1 MSYQSLLGALLPPV
15 SYSPDQSMLSA
26 ELYAEGNTLE
36 AATTAADRV
45 KDAVTPL
52 YAETLLPDWERVL
65 AITPASSATY
75 QSRLSAVLSKLNEV
89 GGLSIPYFVSLAA
102 SIGYT
107 ISIDEPQQFRA
118 GIGRSG
124 DALYEQ
130 DIIFIWRTTI
140 SGSSTSVYR
149 FRAGSSVA
157 NERLTAFSDPI
168 IESAFN
174 DLKPAHTFVYF
185 AYET

>member
-1 MSYQSLLGALLPPV
+1 MSYQSLLSALLPPV

-36 AATTAADRV
+36 AATASADRV
-45 KDAVTPL
+45 KNAVTPL

-75 QSRLSAVLSKLNEV
+75 QSRLNAVLSKLNEV
-89 GGLSIPYFVSLAA
+89 GGLSIPYFVGLAA

-107 ISIDEPQQFRA
+107 ISIDEPQPFRA
-118 GIGRSG
+118 GTSHVG
-124 DALYEQ
+124 DTVYIP
-130 DIIFIWRTTI
+130 DIVFIWLTTVT
-140 SGSSTSVYR
+140 GSSTPVYR
-149 FRAGSSVA
+149 FRSGSSVVA
-157 NERLTAFSDPI
+157 ERLTSFSDAV
-168 IESAFN
+168 IESVFN